1 MTDQEKIKLLEDAFE
16 LDEGSLSA
24 EDALSDL
31 DCWDSMAKLTLI
43 VLMDEE
49 CGKTLKSDDI
59 KKFVT
64 VQDILDYME

>member
-1 MTDQEKIKLLEDAFE
+1 MTDQEKIALLEDAFE
-16 LDEGSLSA
+16 ADEGTLTP
-24 EDALSDL
+24 ETEL
-31 DCWDSMAKLTLI
+31 DSVDGWDSMAKLTLI

-64 VQDILDYME
+64 IKDIMDYMG